1 MAQEEA
7 TPHFLPYDISA
18 RTMVRAFSPPN
29 ALSSRRRAPLTLKTS
44 LSDSSIVSS
53 TNSSANSYPNTTQ
66 PAKGT
71 WAIHESGLAQR
82 RMRSRSRLTPPVQT
96 SSESLCPTVAL
107 PRHPSYQEE
116 NLSAEQS
123 SLPLRPRIS
132 SRAILIL
139 GLRKMD
145 ALARASLTT
154 VV

>member
-1 MAQEEA
+1 
-7 TPHFLPYDISA
+7 
-18 RTMVRAFSPPN
+18 MVRTIPPPHAAV
-29 ALSSRRRAPLTLKTS
+29 ALLRTKLAASTHFRFDTS
-44 LSDSSIVSS
+44 TTSGDVLP
-53 TNSSANSYPNTTQ
+53 ANSCPNTTQ

-71 WAIHESGLAQR
+71 WVIHESGLAQR

-107 PRHPSYQEE
+107 PSHPSYQAE
-116 NLSAEQS
+116 NLSAENAP
-123 SLPLRPRIS
+123 LPLRPRIS